1 MTISSDQLSES
12 DEIVPPKV
20 IGGIVWTLNHEYV
33 EIQNKWME
41 AGFSILNP
49 CLALGARGA
58 RFSEEGNFR
67 AQSYQ

>member
-12 DEIVPPKV
+12 DEMVPPKV
-20 IGGIVWTLNHEYV
+20 IGGIVWALNHEYV
-33 EIQNKWME
+33 EIQNKLME
-41 AGFSILNP
+41 AGFPILNP
-49 CLALGARGA
+49 CLAFGARGA